1 MLWSKQH
8 YYFDLDLWLREHS
21 AHPLRAPSRLGVR
34 NQQWFHMLN
43 DDVISMPDKWEY
55 PWYAA
60 WDLAFHTVALAMVD
74 PDFAKSQ
81 LDLMLSSP
89 YLHPTGQIPAYEWN
103 FGDVNPPVHAWALA
117 LVSGLERQMAGDAG
131 ETEQRADA
139 DDVAFLQETF
149 GKLLV
154 NFTWWVNRKD
164 PSGKNLFQGGFL
176 GLDNIG
182 VFDRSAGIPGGGSL
196 EQSDGTAWMAFYSQ
210 NMLELALALAEHD
223 PAYEGFI
230 TKFVHHWF
238 QIAAAMDPLGEHP
251 DEMWD
256 EEDGFFYDVLRLPD
270 GTGQRLKVRSLV
282 GLLPLCATAVVP
294 QSTLER
300 FPHVAAEIGDYL
312 ARNGDLLGSISDPR
326 VPGVDGRRLLAL
338 VDEPKLRRILTRMLD
353 EERFFGPHGIRSVS
367 KWHEEHPYTV
377 HVAGQDFTVGYEPA
391 ESAVGDV
398 RRQLQLARAGVGAD
412 QRAAG
417 ARTPAVLPVLRR
429 RLPDRV
435 PDRLGQRDDV
445 VRGRRGA
452 QPAAGH
458 DVHPR

>member
-1 MLWSKQH
+1 MRQALAGMLWSKQH

-21 AHPLRAPSRLGVR
+21 AHPLRSPSRLGVR

-117 LVSGLERQMAGDAG
+117 LVSGLERQMAGHAG
-131 ETEQRADA
+131 ESDAETDADA
-139 DDVAFLQETF
+139 DDLAFLQETF

-238 QIAAAMDPLGEHP
+238 QIAAAMDPMGEHP

-294 QSTLER
+294 QSTLGAL
-300 FPHVAAEIGDYL
+300 P
-312 ARNGDLLGSISDPR
+312 PR
-326 VPGVDGRRLLAL
+326 
-338 VDEPKLRRILTRMLD
+338 
-353 EERFFGPHGIRSVS
+353 
-367 KWHEEHPYTV
+367 
-377 HVAGQDFTVGYEPA
+377 
-391 ESAVGDV
+391 
-398 RRQLQLARAGVGAD
+398 
-412 QRAAG
+412 
-417 ARTPAVLPVLRR
+417 
-429 RLPDRV
+429 
-435 PDRLGQRDDV
+435 
-445 VRGRRGA
+445 RRGA
-452 QPAAGH
+452 QGLPRPQRRPARGLSPTRDSWGRRPAARPGGRAQAAP
-458 DVHPR
+458 HPHPDA